1 MPQRKIKNDPAK
13 KIDEKDLALQFPWTS
28 SAGERVPTQVVSF
41 RVQPKYIAM
50 LENLRTNPASPYY
63 GLFPTQDDLER
74 HLYIHSVLAVHNSL
88 KGKLPP
94 VQDIILKER
103 LAAQQAFYAQHR
115 ETMRKNVE
123 SLMFGIEQHLIAGSP
138 EMAAESLDG
147 FVQVIMDMDE
157 VWRKEY
163 ATAIL
168 NSKTITSNWDR
179 LSKLSVFLTALDEE
193 YSP

>member
-1 MPQRKIKNDPAK
+1 MAQRKVKNDPVK
-13 KIDEKDLALQFPWTS
+13 KITVGDLALQFPWTS

-50 LENLRTNPASPYY
+50 LERLRTDPKSPYY

-74 HLYIHSVLAVHNSL
+74 HIYIHAVLAIHNSL
-88 KGKLPP
+88 KGTLPP

-103 LAAQQAFYAQHR
+103 LAGQQAFYAQHR

-123 SLMFGIEQHLIAGSP
+123 GLMFGIEQHLIAGSP
-138 EMAAESLDG
+138 EMAAASLDE
-147 FVQVIMDMDE
+147 FVQVVMDMEE
-157 VWRKEY
+157 VWRREY

-168 NSKTITSNWDR
+168 ANKTITSNWDR
-179 LSKLSVFLTALDEE
+179 LSKISVFLTALDEE
-193 YSP
+193 YSV